1 MREAQAWLV
10 DRYEN
15 AYLATPS
22 YEGGHWAV
30 PASPEV
36 IEAMSTNFAN
46 PNTYPVD
53 SRRIAYTLGFFSAK
67 HLGAGQR
74 YLMTFKDKDGNSF
87 DGANTY
93 RLNVPAPAPV
103 TQYWSATIYD
113 RATHALIRNMQGP
126 SRSSQTEGLQKNP
139 DDSID
144 VYFSQKAP
152 AGKEF
157 ELSSYQR

>member
-53 SRRIAYTLGFFSAK
+53 SRGIAYTLGFFSAK
-67 HLGAGQR
+67 HLGAGPR
-74 YLMTFKDKDGNSF
+74 YLMTFKDK
-87 DGANTY
+87 T
-93 RLNVPAPAPV
+93 
-103 TQYWSATIYD
+103 AT
-113 RATHALIRNMQGP
+113 ASTALIPIGLTCRLQHRSRNTGQR
-126 SRSSQTEGLQKNP
+126 RSTT
-139 DDSID
+139 
-144 VYFSQKAP
+144 AP
-152 AGKEF
+152 RMP
-157 ELSSYQR
+157 LSGTCKGRAPPPRPRDFKRTRTTRLMFISARKHQLAKSSN